1 MKRFFFPVLV
11 STLILSLPGAAPA
24 VLHVDLAMPVTN
36 EWTVTYRFADDE
48 MGSRSMDVLPYEAE
62 IEVIDVVPEKGGK
75 SLEWERINE
84 GEEKKPKIRV
94 KYPETI
100 GPGEKF
106 TFRLTAKMKDSNAY
120 FEDTAKLNF
129 LYRTG
134 HKIHVSLPLGFYPIY
149 TDEAM
154 ELKQEQQRIV
164 LSSRGG
170 KVRPIVI
177 FAVRCSGSGP
187 APRGVSIAPEPPPV
201 TPESPPVTT
210 EPSPVTPEPS
220 TD

>member
-1 MKRFFFPVLV
+1 MKRFFFPALV
-11 STLILSLPGAAPA
+11 FTLILTIPGTAPA
-24 VLHVDLAMPVTN
+24 VLHVDLAMPAAN
-36 EWTVTYRFADDE
+36 EWTVTYRFADNE
-48 MGSRSMDVLPYEAE
+48 MGSQSMDVLPYEAE
-62 IEVIDVVPEKGGK
+62 IEVIDVVPEKGGN

-94 KYPETI
+94 KYPETV
-100 GPGEKF
+100 GPGGKF
-106 TFRLTAKMKDSNAY
+106 TFRLTAKMKDPNAY

-134 HKIHVSLPLGFYPIY
+134 HEIHVSLPLGFYPIY

-154 ELKQEQQRIV
+154 EVKQEQQRIV

-170 KVRPIVI
+170 KVRPVVI

-187 APRGVSIAPEPPPV
+187 APRGVSVAPEQPVATPQKPAV
-201 TPESPPVTT
+201 TPEQT
-210 EPSPVTPEPS
+210 PVTPEPT